1 MPWNDGQTLATDVG
15 STDCVGNGNTFLGTQ
30 GHAVEDSLSVKS
42 LKGVYRK
49 ALYGKTHLRATMLSD
64 TGKRTSPHRSAWFI
78 CGPKGMEGRF
88 DLRGYWFTWPQSLIL
103 LVTTW

>member
-1 MPWNDGQTLATDVG
+1 MMPWNDGQTLATDVG

-64 TGKRTSPHRSAWFI
+64 TGKRTSPHRSA
-78 CGPKGMEGRF
+78 
-88 DLRGYWFTWPQSLIL
+88 
-103 LVTTW
+103 